1 MLAKITQHHEIRCAM
16 QMMHEIRTT
25 HTHLRHKKKKTALG
39 GMILELG
46 AAPGL
51 RRWAAQLPREAN
63 WGLLGTP
70 QSP

>member
-1 MLAKITQHHEIRCAM
+1 
-16 QMMHEIRTT
+16 
-25 HTHLRHKKKKTALG
+25 
-39 GMILELG
+39 MILELG

-70 QSP
+70 QGP